1 MAPGPKL
8 KFHPEDPGLK
18 HCPSPAASE
27 IQVHGLPPCGGVQ
40 WGARGEARK
49 MVDDGGAAQ
58 GRTHVSAADPLQQES
73 GHFSLPV
80 KLRLGHSELL
90 LGLGK
95 AEWDG
100 G

>member
-1 MAPGPKL
+1 
-8 KFHPEDPGLK
+8 
-18 HCPSPAASE
+18 
-27 IQVHGLPPCGGVQ
+27 
-40 WGARGEARK
+40 